1 MQKVI
6 EFLSANTTVFI
17 ATSDAGAPRV
27 RPFQFQFAENGRLW
41 FCTARS
47 KQIFAQL
54 QADCRLEL
62 SCVSP
67 QMVTLRLK
75 GTANLDDNMQ
85 VKQRIIENNGLVRSI
100 YGSAENPDFT
110 VFSVDH
116 GTAFM
121 FDFTGNPPES
131 FTF

>member
-1 MQKVI
+1 MKKVI
-6 EFLSANTTVFI
+6 DFLSANTTVFI
-17 ATSDAGAPRV
+17 ATSDAGAARV
-27 RPFQFQFAENGRLW
+27 RPFQFQFEENGRLW

-47 KQIFAQL
+47 KQTFAQL
-54 QADCRLEL
+54 QADPRLEF

-67 QMVTLRLK
+67 NMVTLRVK
-75 GTANLDDNMQ
+75 GTANLDDDLR

-116 GTAFM
+116 GTAFI
-121 FDFTGNPPES
+121 FDFSGNPPES
-131 FTF
+131 FSF